1 MKVLKL
7 PLSCSRRGQYQA
19 KCKIQKQPARG
30 SQPEVFLGKGVPKIC
45 SKFTGEHPCRS
56 VILIKLLYNFMEI
69 ALRHSCSPVNMVH
82 IFRTPVS
89 RNTSG
94 WLFLKIFL

>member
-19 KCKIQKQPARG
+19 KCKIQKQPPRG
-30 SQPEVFLGKGVPKIC
+30 CHAEVFLGKGTPKIC
-45 SKFTGEHPCRS
+45 SKFTGEHPRRS
-56 VILIKLLYNFMEI
+56 VILIKLLCNFMEI
-69 ALRHSCSPVNMVH
+69 ALWHSCSPVNLVH

-89 RNTSG
+89 RYTFG